1 MDKLE
6 IVNEYFGFN
15 NIKKEQEEVI
25 DQVLSGVDTI
35 ALLPTGYGKSL
46 TFVVSAMMLEG
57 ITIVIT
63 PLISLM
69 QDQVNNLK
77 KKGIKAEYIN
87 SLMDEYM
94 INDVYLKI
102 KNGKI
107 KILFIAGERLESRL
121 FLNNI
126 KNIKI
131 SLIVFDEAHTLLW
144 SEDFRKSLSN
154 APKFIKTLGY
164 RPKML
169 ALTATA
175 TKETVERIS
184 LIAGLINPKVILIEC
199 DRKNIYYDVIKT
211 NNKNKELIK
220 YINKNKNVKGI
231 IYCLTIRTVE
241 EVYNTLKCIGFN
253 VTLYHGGLDSD
264 IKIKN
269 QNDFS
274 NGTKNIIVST
284 NAFGMGIDIPDIRY
298 VIEYDMPQSIEDFSQ
313 QTGRASRDNKYA
325 EAIILFDKKD
335 IETINYFIDNITNDD
350 KKEENRI
357 KNDRYKKL
365 DKMVSLCL
373 SYKCIHQQILNY
385 FGFESNK
392 CNNMCYICNKKK

>member
-6 IVNEYFGFN
+6 IVKEYFGFN

-35 ALLPTGYGKSL
+35 GLLPTGYGKSL

-144 SEDFRKSLSN
+144 SEDFRKNLSN